1 MKRLDKLFGTTVE
14 NFKNE
19 GGYTTASEIYQQPS
33 VWEDTLKI
41 VEEQRDELY
50 EFMKPI
56 LAKENL
62 NIIFSGAGTSGF
74 IGDTVV
80 PHVKAKTGHN
90 ALSLHTTDIV
100 AEPEVYLQK
109 DQPTLLLSFA
119 RSGNSPE
126 SVATIELAKEIV
138 DELYQVVITCNKDG
152 LLAKNIDPA
161 TDKAII
167 LPEESND
174 QALAMTSSYT
184 SMVLASLLLFDL
196 ENLTETAEEVR
207 KLFPAGEKLL
217 NNTEV
222 LEEIV
227 NQNFKK
233 IVYLGAGSYY
243 GLARESSLKLL
254 ELTQGE
260 VVTRYDTPLGFRHGP
275 KAIVDDETLIVLYL
289 SRDPY
294 TRQYEIDLLKEV
306 YGADNPF
313 KVLVVSETADEEVAQ
328 LSHYHIALDE
338 TEFDL
343 AKVYLGIDYVIVAQI
358 LSVLMS
364 KKVGINPDNPSP
376 DGNINRVVE
385 GVTIYPYE

>member
-1 MKRLDKLFGTTVE
+1 MEKLFGTTIE
-14 NFKNE
+14 SFKNK
-19 GGYTTASEIYQQPS
+19 GGYTTASEIRHQPS

-41 VEEQRDELY
+41 VESQKDELNA
-50 EFMKPI
+50 FLKPI

-80 PHVKAKTGHN
+80 PHVKEKTGIN
-90 ALSLHTTDIV
+90 AQSIHTTDIV
-100 AEPEVYLQK
+100 AEPHVYFKK

-126 SVATIELAKEIV
+126 SVATIDLAKEFV
-138 DELYQVVITCNKDG
+138 DELYQVIITCNKDG
-152 LLAKNIDPA
+152 KLAQNIEPE
-161 TDKAII
+161 TDMAII

-174 QALAMTSSYT
+174 KGLAMTSSYT
-184 SMVLASLLLFDL
+184 AMVLASLLIFDL
-196 ENLTETAEEVR
+196 EDLDEKAEEIR
-207 KLFPAGEKLL
+207 KLFPVGEKLL
-217 NNTEV
+217 TNTEV

-227 NQNFKK
+227 ATDFEN
-233 IVYLGAGSYY
+233 IVYLGTGSFY

-260 VVTRYDTPLGFRHGP
+260 IVTRYDTPLGFRHGP
-275 KAIVDDETLIVLYL
+275 KAIVNDKTLIVMYL

-306 YGADNPF
+306 YSPDNPF
-313 KVLVVSETADEEVAQ
+313 KVLVVSETADEEIDK
-328 LSHYHIALDE
+328 LSHYHIALNDQ
-338 TEFDL
+338 EFDL
-343 AKVYLGIDYVIVAQI
+343 EKTYLAIDYVIIPQI
-358 LSVLMS
+358 LAVLTS
-364 KKVGINPDNPSP
+364 RKVGINPDNPSP

-385 GVTIYPYE
+385 GVTIYPYEQ